1 MMFGRLSICPEG
13 KVKGPGQEGGQF
25 LAQHGIRIMGVLC
38 GAQFA
43 QLKTAIVILTSQ
55 ELRLNKD

>member
-1 MMFGRLSICPEG
+1 MMSGRLSICPEG
-13 KVKGPGQEGGQF
+13 KVKGPSQEGGQF
-25 LAQHGIRIMGVLC
+25 LTQCGIRVMGVLC

-43 QLKTAIVILTSQ
+43 QLKMAIVILTSQ